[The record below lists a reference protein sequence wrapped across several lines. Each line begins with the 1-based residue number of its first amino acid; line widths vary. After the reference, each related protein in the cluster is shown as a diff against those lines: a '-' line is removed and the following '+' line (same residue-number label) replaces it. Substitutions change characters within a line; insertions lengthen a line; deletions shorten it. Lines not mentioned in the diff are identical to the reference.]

1 VIQKILLQK
10 QEDPMK
16 AGLVVRRD
24 ISATVLRKKA
34 RGEKNGRVS
43 SRLFGIANILDG
55 MSREQAATQA
65 GMTRQT
71 LRDWVLRSNEH
82 GAEGLK
88 DRCVG
93 PECKLTPEQEK
104 EIETLVLRGPEGTL
118 VRWRRVDLQK
128 EIEKRYGVTCH
139 ERTISK
145 LLQRPGFS
153 HISVRPR
160 NPKAD
165 TAAQED
171 FKKTLRRRL
180 LQFSPPVPGT
190 KPSSSGS
197 RTKLVSGKK
206 AP

>member
-1 VIQKILLQK
+1 MQ
-10 QEDPMK
+10 
-16 AGLVVRRD
+16 AGIEVRRD

-55 MSREQAATQA
+55 MSREQAATHA

-71 LRDWVLRSNEH
+71 LRDWVLRYNER
-82 GAEGLK
+82 GIEGLK
-88 DRCVG
+88 DRFVG

-128 EIEKRYGVTCH
+128 EIEKRYAVTYH

-145 LLQRPGFS
+145 LLQRLGFS
-153 HISVRPR
+153 HVSVRPR
-160 NPKAD
+160 HPKAD
-165 TAAQED
+165 AEAQED
-171 FKKTLRRRL
+171 FKKTLRRRSR
-180 LQFSPPVPGT
+180 QSSPPMPGT

-197 RTKLVSGKK
+197 RTKRALGKR

>member
-1 VIQKILLQK
+1 VIQEILLQK

-16 AGLVVRRD
+16 AGLALRRD

-34 RGEKNGRVS
+34 RGEKNGRIS

-55 MSREQAATQA
+55 MSREQAATHA

-71 LRDWVLRSNEH
+71 LRDWVHRYNEH
-82 GAEGLK
+82 GIDGLK
-88 DRCVG
+88 DRFVG
-93 PECKLTPEQEK
+93 SEGKLTQEQEK

-128 EIEKRYGVTCH
+128 EIEKRYAVTYH

-145 LLQRPGFS
+145 LLERLGFS
-153 HISVRPR
+153 HVSVRPR
-160 NPKAD
+160 HPKAD
-165 TAAQED
+165 AAAQED
-171 FKKTLRRRL
+171 FKKTLRRR
-180 LQFSPPVPGT
+180 SPQLSPSMPGT
-190 KPSSSGS
+190 EPSSSGS
-197 RTKLVSGKK
+197 RTKLGSAKK

>member
-1 VIQKILLQK
+1 
-10 QEDPMK
+10 MK

-55 MSREQAATQA
+55 MSREQAATHA

-71 LRDWVLRSNEH
+71 LRDWVLRYNEQ
-82 GAEGLK
+82 GIAGLK
-88 DRCVG
+88 DRFVG

-118 VRWRRVDLQK
+118 VRWRRIDLQK
-128 EIEKRYGVTCH
+128 EIEKRYAVTYH
-139 ERTISK
+139 ERTVSK

-153 HISVRPR
+153 RVSVRPR
-160 NPKAD
+160 HPKAD
-165 TAAQED
+165 EAAQED
-171 FKKTLRRRL
+171 FKKTLRRKSP
-180 LQFSPPVPGT
+180 QFSPLMPET

-197 RTKLVSGKK
+197 RTKPVSVKK

>member
-1 VIQKILLQK
+1 
-10 QEDPMK
+10 MK
-16 AGLVVRRD
+16 TGLTVRQD
-24 ISATVLRKKA
+24 ISAAVLRQKA
-34 RGEKNGRVS
+34 RREKNGRVS

-71 LRDWVLRSNEH
+71 LRDWVLRYNEQ
-82 GAEGLK
+82 GTEGLK
-88 DRCVG
+88 DRFVG
-93 PECKLTPEQEK
+93 SNGKLTPEQEK

-128 EIEKRYGVTCH
+128 EIEKRYAVIYH

-145 LLQRPGFS
+145 LLQRLGFS
-153 HISVRPR
+153 HVSVRPR
-160 NPKAD
+160 HPEAD
-165 TAAQED
+165 AGAQED
-171 FKKTLRRRL
+171 FKKT
-180 LQFSPPVPGT
+180 SPRKLPPSSPRMPRT

-197 RTKLVSGKK
+197 RTKPASGKK